1 MIFKQIA
8 FYSSITSA
16 NKGWVEERVLVCADS
31 HKHYFDVCYKRMFDI
46 GFAHVLAPVI
56 LIFKILNTSL
66 VMWGRHETHNDL
78 MHGIRYITKLRW
90 EVKIVNCTPF
100 KYRLSRKIL
109 NAFHFAI
116 SWLII
121 HRGI

>member
-46 GFAHVLAPVI
+46 GFAHVMAPVI

-66 VMWGRHETHNDL
+66 VMWHTDPDQSIGFLECLTRSIYSNVIVGVPILTCYNFK
-78 MHGIRYITKLRW
+78 MIRWAL
-90 EVKIVNCTPF
+90 F
-100 KYRLSRKIL
+100 
-109 NAFHFAI
+109 
-116 SWLII
+116 
-121 HRGI
+121 